1 MNFKLLEKMKKLEIN
16 STNGYLNLEDLPHNC
31 IFNKVITGCGGT
43 TVVLFNNETYVIAVP
58 TTELIVNKTGLK
70 EAGVATITSYDGVKQ
85 TVFGLFGNFTYQL
98 KKKVKDYVNGDG
110 IKKIMCTYNKVEQLV
125 KLIDVSDFRLLVD
138 EYHSLLKSYSYREK
152 AVNGVIQ
159 NFNKFKSYCFMSAT
173 PISPEFTPSVLK
185 DTEIYEADWVNGTDN
200 LIVKLDQTNHPY
212 SKAAN
217 YINSYKKDGFLKI
230 GEYKSYEAFFFINS
244 VTDIAEILKYCNL
257 SNDEVKIVCADN
269 EENRRKLEGYTI
281 SNSRSANKKFTFI
294 TSKSFEGADYF
305 SETGMCFVVSNSRNK
320 NTLLDISTDIYQI
333 AGRIRTENNPFR
345 NTMIHIFNS
354 VGKRKIELDITYEE
368 MTNKVNK
375 NIDGANEIINLINNA
390 SDNAKSMAEKMIN
403 SEYIMKN
410 PDGSYFLNDMIVKLD
425 LYNFKLE
432 QMIYKT
438 GITLKKEYNKQN
450 VITTSIEYEALE
462 GISKLACKMDFKTA
476 FNKYVE
482 IATSIVPNDTLVELI
497 KKQQPLVIPAYHKLG
512 VDKVKKL
519 RYVKSAIENAIINSD
534 SNKSSDIKLAKMITD
549 KIAIGFISSKRAKE
563 IIAGAYKELKIS
575 DSPKAS
581 DLSKWFDCKETPK
594 RIDGKVIKGYEIYC
608 PKFIFK

>member
-1 MNFKLLEKMKKLEIN
+1 MKKLEIN
-16 STNGYLNLEDLPHNC
+16 SANGYLNLEDLPYNC
-31 IFNKVITGCGGT
+31 IFNKVVTGCGGT
-43 TVVLFNNETYVIAVP
+43 TVVLFNNESYIIAVP
-58 TTELIVNKTGLK
+58 TTELIVNKTGLN
-70 EAGVATITSYDGVKQ
+70 EAGIAEIVSPDGKRQ
-85 TVFGLFGNFTYQL
+85 SVFGLFGSFTYQL
-98 KKKVKDYVNGDG
+98 KKEVKEYANRDG

-125 KLIDVSDFRLLVD
+125 KLIDVSKFRLLVD
-138 EYHSLLKSYSYREK
+138 EYHVLLKSYSYRDK

-173 PISPEFTPSVLK
+173 PISAEFTPSVLK
-185 DTEIYEADWVNGTDN
+185 ETEIYEADWVNGTDN

-217 YINSYKKDGFLKI
+217 YINSYKKDGFITI
-230 GEYKSYEAFFFINS
+230 GEHKSYEAFFFINS

-257 SNDEVKIVCADN
+257 SNDEVKIVCANN

-281 SNSRSANKKFTFI
+281 SNSRSENKKFTFI

-333 AGRIRTENNPFR
+333 AGRIRTESNPFR
-345 NTMIHIFNS
+345 NLMIHIFNS

-368 MTNKVNK
+368 MVNKVNK
-375 NIDGANEIINLINNA
+375 NIDGANQIINLINT
-390 SDNAKSMAEKMIN
+390 SDNVKSIAEKMIN

-410 PDGSYFLNDMIVKLD
+410 ADGSYFLNDMLVKLD

-438 GITLKKEYNKQN
+438 GIALKKEYNKQGI
-450 VITTSIEYEALE
+450 ITTNIEYEALE
-462 GISKLACKMDFKTA
+462 GISKSACKMDFKTA

-482 IATSIVPNDTLVELI
+482 LATSIVPNDALVEII

-519 RYVKSAIENAIINSD
+519 RYVKSAIENAIINLD
-534 SNKSSDIKLAKMITD
+534 SNKSSDIKLAKMILD
-549 KIAIGFISSKRAKE
+549 KISLGFISSKRAKE
-563 IIAGAYKELKIS
+563 IIAGAYKELKID

-581 DLSKWFDCKETPK
+581 NLSKWFDCKEITK
-594 RIDGKVIKGYEIYC
+594 KVDGKVVKGYEIYS

>member
-1 MNFKLLEKMKKLEIN
+1 MKKLEIN

-58 TTELIVNKTGLK
+58 TTELIVNKTGLE

-138 EYHSLLKSYSYREK
+138 EYHSLLKSYSYRDK
-152 AVNGVIQ
+152 AVNGVLQ

-185 DTEIYEADWVNGTDN
+185 ETEIYEADWVNGTDN

-368 MTNKVNK
+368 MANKVNK

-438 GITLKKEYNKQN
+438 GIALKKEYNKQN

-462 GISKLACKMDFKTA
+462 GISKSACKMDFKTA

-534 SNKSSDIKLAKMITD
+534 SNKSSDIKLAKMMTD
-549 KIAIGFISSKRAKE
+549 KIAIGFISSKRARE
-563 IIAGAYKELKIS
+563 IISGAYKELKIS